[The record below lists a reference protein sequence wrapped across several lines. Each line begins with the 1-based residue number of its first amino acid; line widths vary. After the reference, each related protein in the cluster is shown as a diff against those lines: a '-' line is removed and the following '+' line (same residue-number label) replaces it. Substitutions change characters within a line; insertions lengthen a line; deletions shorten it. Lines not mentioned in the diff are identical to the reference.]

1 MWIAYHQLILL
12 ILFAIYQRGAVDAL
26 AISPPSWSDPSVNP
40 CARSV
45 NGGWQHLF
53 YPPLKACFKIFT
65 LGYPCP
71 DTMELS
77 PIKNG
82 LTGYGECT
90 CPPGSVQLN
99 RNSTSQCYKIFDRG
113 PCDESHY
120 VSPLLN
126 EKSVRASQR
135 FGECKKLKSCPP
147 NQLYHP
153 EKNECHEILTQ
164 GPCKNGQLLYI
175 DQDSIPKCMVSEM

>member
-1 MWIAYHQLILL
+1 MWNAYIKLILTF
-12 ILFAIYQRGAVDAL
+12 IAAVYQRQLSVDAL
-26 AISPPSWSDPSVNP
+26 AIAPPTWSDPTVNP
-40 CARSV
+40 CARTA
-45 NGGWQHLF
+45 NGWQHLF
-53 YPPLKACFKIFT
+53 YPPLNSCFKIFT

-120 VSPLLN
+120 VNPISN
-126 EKSVRASQR
+126 DKFV
-135 FGECKKLKSCPP
+135 K
-147 NQLYHP
+147 
-153 EKNECHEILTQ
+153 
-164 GPCKNGQLLYI
+164 
-175 DQDSIPKCMVSEM
+175 